1 MLYKFDNIHKK
12 EYHRAM
18 IDKNLAKIGLRDQE
32 IKAFLFL
39 LENGGQPVGI
49 IAKKTGIARPSLY
62 GFLKKLQEKG
72 LITESQKDGLK
83 SFSISSEN
91 KIDLILNEQIK
102 EIEETKSFF
111 QKAFKE
117 IQKGNLPTISPR
129 LQLFEG
135 KKELQ
140 FILKD
145 MLLYKNMETKA
156 YWPIKSMIEVL
167 GEDFFKYFNKERIK
181 NNIYTRAIW
190 PKKQVVDIKKYP
202 YLGVGEDFLRE
213 IRIAPKEIDF
223 SMGYW
228 VYEDKVAFIS
238 SKKETFGFILLG
250 KEFAQMLSSQFEVI
264 WRSSK
269 EIKVNPK
276 DTESFLKEIRL

>member
-1 MLYKFDNIHKK
+1 
-12 EYHRAM
+12 M
-18 IDKNLAKIGLRDQE
+18 IDKNLAKLGLQNEE

-39 LENGGQPVGI
+39 LENGENSVGVM
-49 IAKKTGIARPSLY
+49 AKKTGIARPSLY

-72 LITESQKDGLK
+72 LIIESRKDGRK
-83 SFSISSEN
+83 SFSVSPED
-91 KIDLILNEQIK
+91 KINIVLDGQIK
-102 EIEETKSFF
+102 EIEEIKSNF
-111 QKAFKE
+111 KRTFKE
-117 IQKGNLPTISPR
+117 IQKGNLPTLGPR

-135 KKELQ
+135 KKEVQ

-156 YWPIKSMIEVL
+156 YWPIRSMIEVL
-167 GEDFFKYFNKERIK
+167 GEDFFKQFNKERIK

-190 PKKQVVDIKKYP
+190 PKRQVVDIKKHP

-213 IRIAPKEIDF
+213 IRIAPREIDF

-238 SKKETFGFILLG
+238 SKKETFGFILEG

-264 WRSSK
+264 WKLSR

-276 DTESFLKEIRL
+276 DTESFIKEIGL